1 MKMVDDENGY
11 DPLGSLTRQG
21 LVPYFIRIVNPSTY
35 DSAVSKYMKLEKCS
49 KTEAMAN
56 MDAYFADPNGWAA
69 RKIKERK
76 GLVPKL
82 DYVNANQDKTGL
94 LLTLSWSILIAG
106 ILLRILQVQTGL

>member
-21 LVPYFIRIVNPSTY
+21 LVPYFIRIVNPATY
-35 DSAVSKYMKLEKCS
+35 DSAVAKYMKLEKCS

-69 RKIKERK
+69 RKIREKK

-94 LLTLSWSILIAG
+94 LLTLSWSILIVG
-106 ILLRILQVQTGL
+106 ILLRILQVQIGE